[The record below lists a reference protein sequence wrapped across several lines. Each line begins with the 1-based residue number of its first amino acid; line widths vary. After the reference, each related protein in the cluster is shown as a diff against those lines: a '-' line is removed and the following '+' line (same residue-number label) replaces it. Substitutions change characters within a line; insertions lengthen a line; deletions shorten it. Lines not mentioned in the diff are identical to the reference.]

1 MTHTQL
7 YATAT
12 PSKAV
17 SVVAAYGNH
26 LGSKASAPELFVGTA
41 PLSFGAGLLS
51 LGIGRGRR
59 PARAPTPAAAD
70 AAARRRLGGAQGR
83 SARLFA
89 ARPSPPIFLD
99 FIGFSIGL
107 GSAA

>member
-17 SVVAAYGNH
+17 SVVAAYDNH

-51 LGIGRGRR
+51 LGIGRGRG
-59 PARAPTPAAAD
+59 PVRAPTKTATD
-70 AAARRRLGGAQGR
+70 AAARRRFGGTHGR
-83 SARLFA
+83 SARLSA
-89 ARPSPPIFLD
+89 ARHSPPIFLD
-99 FIGFSIGL
+99 FISFSI
-107 GSAA
+107 